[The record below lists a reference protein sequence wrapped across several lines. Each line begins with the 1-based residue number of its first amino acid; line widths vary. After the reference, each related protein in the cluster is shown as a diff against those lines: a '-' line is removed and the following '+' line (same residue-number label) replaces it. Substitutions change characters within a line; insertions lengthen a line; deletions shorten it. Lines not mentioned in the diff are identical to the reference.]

1 MENRKRLCY
10 ALHQNAKVKSWNY
23 IKKYYPTYVSKSERF
38 KELLLPYL
46 NLNIDMVDLGCGR
59 GLETSIPYRELTR
72 CSYGLDIS
80 ESVFSNRTIHHPLQG
95 SVYDIPLPE
104 ASVDLAVNQELL
116 EHLEFPQQMF
126 HETARILRPNG
137 IFAVMTPNLWDPF
150 MIVSFLTP
158 YSFHKF
164 VNRVL
169 YDIDPADVFPTW
181 YRANTLGSLKKL
193 GARAGLELV
202 RHEYFKCNP
211 GSLSFSPTL
220 TRLEVAYSR
229 LISKYDALSFLRDI
243 VIVFFRKPPAS
254 KS

>member
-1 MENRKRLCY
+1 MENRKGRCLV
-10 ALHQNAKVKSWNY
+10 LHQNAKVKSWQY
-23 IKKYYPTYVSKSERF
+23 IKKYYPTYLSKSERF
-38 KELLLPYL
+38 KELVVPYL
-46 NLNIDMVDLGCGR
+46 NPDLDMIDLGCGR
-59 GLETSIPYRELTR
+59 GLETSITYKELTR
-72 CSYGLDIS
+72 RSYGLDLS

-116 EHLEFPQQMF
+116 EHLEFPQKMF
-126 HETARILRPNG
+126 NETARILRPNG

-150 MIVSFLTP
+150 MIVSFFTP

-211 GSLSFSPTL
+211 GSLDFSPSL
-220 TRLEVAYSR
+220 TKIEVAYSR
-229 LISKYDALSFLRDI
+229 LIRKYEVLGCLRDI
-243 VIVFFRKPPAS
+243 IIAFFRKSPAS
-254 KS
+254 